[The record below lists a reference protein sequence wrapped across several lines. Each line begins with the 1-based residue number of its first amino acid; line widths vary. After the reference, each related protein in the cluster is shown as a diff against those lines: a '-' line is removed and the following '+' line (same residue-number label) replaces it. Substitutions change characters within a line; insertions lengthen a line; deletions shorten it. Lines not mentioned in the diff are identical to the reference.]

1 MTVSYTADEKGFS
14 YLEGAMKK
22 LADQLPAGSGTIY
35 PFHAPKGN
43 RNEGFTSSSK
53 VNYVARCGT
62 FAGSPYSYTGA
73 LRILKVMLSYDYLW
87 INIRVKGGAYGCM
100 SSVGRSGEG
109 YFVSYRDPNV
119 KETDRI
125 YEGIPEY
132 LEQFDADER
141 DMTKY
146 VIGTISDLDTPLT
159 PSLKGARGLSAWYS
173 GVTDEMLKKER
184 EEILNAKPEDI
195 RALAGIV
202 REILKTGALCV
213 IGNEEAMK
221 KDQELFGE
229 LRPLFNGST
238 GADEG

>member
-1 MTVSYTADEKGFS
+1 MQSVEPGRLEYALEQKNEAFKTAG
-14 YLEGAMKK
+14 
-22 LADQLPAGSGTIY
+22 Q
-35 PFHAPKGN
+35 
-43 RNEGFTSSSK
+43 
-53 VNYVARCGT
+53 VQYVAA
-62 FAGSPYSYTGA
+62 AGNFRAAGYEYTGA
-73 LRILKVMLSYDYLW
+73 MRILKVIMSYDYLW
-87 INIRVKGGAYGCM
+87 MNLRVKGGAYGCM
-100 SSVGRSGEG
+100 SGFRRNGDTF
-109 YFVSYRDPNV
+109 FVSYRDPNLKNTLDV
-119 KETDRI
+119 
-125 YEGIPEY
+125 YQGVPQY
-132 LEQFDADER
+132 LREFQADER
-141 DMTKY
+141 EMTKY

-184 EEILNAKPEDI
+184 DEILNAKPEDI